1 MHIAV
6 LDDNIADRKHLE
18 RLLDRESDRRI
29 QTTGNLYIDSYG
41 ATETMLN
48 APLKQYDFF
57 MIDMKG
63 PVDQSLDI
71 IKRLREKGV
80 NVPVCLMR
88 NENEVTDKE
97 EFKEL
102 LFIEKP
108 IIVAELSELVGKAIE
123 IRKNMPEE
131 EEEEEKT
138 EYTEKKGFFKSLL
151 EKIY

>member
-63 PVDQSLDI
+63 PVGQSLDI
-71 IKRLREKGV
+71 IKSLREKSV

-88 NENEVTDKE
+88 NENEVTNKE
-97 EFKEL
+97 EFGEL

-108 IIVAELSELVGKAIE
+108 IIVAKLSELVGKAIE
-123 IRKNMPEE
+123 IRKNMPEDE
-131 EEEEEKT
+131 EEEETT

-151 EKIY
+151 EKFY

>member
-1 MHIAV
+1 MHIAL

-41 ATETMLN
+41 ASETMLN

-63 PVDQSLDI
+63 DVSVSLEI
-71 IKRLREKGV
+71 IRGLRDKGV
-80 NVPVCLMR
+80 QVPVCLMR
-88 NENEVTDKE
+88 NESELKE
-97 EFKEL
+97 YPEASEL

-108 IIVAELSELVGKAIE
+108 IKVAELTDLVGKAIE
-123 IRKNMPEE
+123 IRNSMPEE
-131 EEEEEKT
+131 EDEEEEQAVSQ
-138 EYTEKKGFFKSLL
+138 KKGFFKSLI